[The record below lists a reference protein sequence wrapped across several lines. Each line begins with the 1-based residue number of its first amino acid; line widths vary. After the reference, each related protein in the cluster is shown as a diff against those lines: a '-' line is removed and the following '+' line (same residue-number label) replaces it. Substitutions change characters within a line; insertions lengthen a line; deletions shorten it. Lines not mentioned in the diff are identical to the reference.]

1 MKIKKKKKQLLCVI
15 ILFSQVYFLYCHCY
29 KKAFFDSNGYKIS
42 SKIVLQIFEKSS
54 LLYPGLNA
62 NIMLKIEKDLKKS
75 YINSEL
81 SK

>member
-42 SKIVLQIFEKSS
+42 SKIVLQIFEKKLFTLSWFKCKYYVKNRKGFKEI
-54 LLYPGLNA
+54 LY
-62 NIMLKIEKDLKKS
+62 
-75 YINSEL
+75 
-81 SK
+81 